1 MKALNTIS
9 RFLAPSAL
17 AIALGVGFAMPVPQA
32 QAQDDLARVLV
43 DIADVVFQSGVP
55 YYRYGDYGRYDRLV
69 VQRDRY
75 GRPVYYRYMPRH
87 YDGRRGPPYGNAY
100 GYWRNGPGSWN
111 NNVSCNKHGKCK
123 AIHYNGRY
131 DRRWDRD
138 RDHDHDR
145 GWWDGRRWHDDD

>member
-75 GRPVYYRYMPRH
+75 GRPVYYRYVPRH